1 MSSRQA
7 PRAGL
12 IFVHWGQGNREA
24 FVPGQSDPVPDIT
37 LHTEADVYALEF
49 HFLRK
54 QVASSEIQRYAL
66 KNVIDK
72 YMKGVPHLRSL
83 LETIE

>member
-1 MSSRQA
+1 METEQV
-7 PRAGL
+7 
-12 IFVHWGQGNREA
+12 FVL
-24 FVPGQSDPVPDIT
+24 GQSDPVPDIMIY
-37 LHTEADVYALEF
+37 TESEVSALEF

-83 LETIE
+83 LETNE

>member
-1 MSSRQA
+1 V
-7 PRAGL
+7 
-12 IFVHWGQGNREA
+12 FVLD
-24 FVPGQSDPVPDIT
+24 QSDPVPDIT
-37 LHTEADVYALEF
+37 IHTDTDVYALEF